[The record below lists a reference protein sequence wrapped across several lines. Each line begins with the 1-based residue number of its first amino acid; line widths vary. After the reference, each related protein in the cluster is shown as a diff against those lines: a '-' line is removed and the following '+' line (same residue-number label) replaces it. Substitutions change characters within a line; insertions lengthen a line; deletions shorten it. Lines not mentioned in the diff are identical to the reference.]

1 MEAKHT
7 PGPWFV
13 SHREPSVCS
22 IWRRDPKE
30 LYENGGTVAG
40 ERPLATVWPGW
51 TGPDETG
58 FPVLANARLMAA
70 APDLLNVARWA
81 RNAMREAFDGVLQ
94 TIPEGSAVP
103 PWMATLET
111 TIADAEHAIT
121 KATGGEG

>member
-40 ERPLATVWPGW
+40 ERPLATIWPGW
-51 TGPDETG
+51 TGSDETG

-70 APDLLNVARWA
+70 APELLGALIAIDKRLTECA
-81 RNAMREAFDGVLQ
+81 A
-94 TIPEGSAVP
+94 IPASA
-103 PWMATLET
+103 
-111 TIADAEHAIT
+111 ADAYDSDFQEMVRDAIT

>member
-70 APDLLNVARWA
+70 APDLLAALEKIPQRYMDDMDAHTPRAAQLIRVA
-81 RNAMREAFDGVLQ
+81 
-94 TIPEGSAVP
+94 
-103 PWMATLET
+103 
-111 TIADAEHAIT
+111 IA